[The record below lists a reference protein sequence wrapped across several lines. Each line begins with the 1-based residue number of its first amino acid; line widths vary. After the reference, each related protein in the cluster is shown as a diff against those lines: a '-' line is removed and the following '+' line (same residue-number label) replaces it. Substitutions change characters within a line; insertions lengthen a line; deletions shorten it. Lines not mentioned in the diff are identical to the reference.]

1 MVRLFALLSLAY
13 AVPNALG
20 QAIDNVLVEIYH
32 VEAQL
37 EGPPLATYR
46 IFIDLAEGYELQR
59 VYGDERNQLELST
72 TTTFFNDTSNGA
84 AFGDRIDADRL
95 DLYPLALDSWLTIG
109 AASDGH
115 WAIPRSSDPDVSILS
130 CSSYGDRSATGIRSG
145 RVPAPLCTN
154 DGLVA
159 RDKVAG
165 VVEFRMPTGYVKN
178 IRGSVIHTMD
188 GAWAVLG
195 GTPGITPDNVVL
207 VAQLSTTGSLKYQ
220 LNVQVRTPEK
230 RVLRCVSTEAG
241 PTDEVRVEAL
251 RGTAQWQP

>member
-1 MVRLFALLSLAY
+1 MFSELTMVRLFALLSLAY

-46 IFIDLAEGYELQR
+46 IFIDLAEGYELQM

-109 AASDGH
+109 AASP
-115 WAIPRSSDPDVSILS
+115 AIRTCPSCPVRPMGIDPPR
-130 CSSYGDRSATGIRSG
+130 AF
-145 RVPAPLCTN
+145 
-154 DGLVA
+154 A
-159 RDKVAG
+159 RD
-165 VVEFRMPTGYVKN
+165 
-178 IRGSVIHTMD
+178 
-188 GAWAVLG
+188 
-195 GTPGITPDNVVL
+195 
-207 VAQLSTTGSLKYQ
+207 GSL
-220 LNVQVRTPEK
+220 LPCAPMMG
-230 RVLRCVSTEAG
+230 L
-241 PTDEVRVEAL
+241 
-251 RGTAQWQP
+251 